1 MRCLSRLLRMLSSGF
16 QHYTE
21 HRCPTSH
28 PHRPMRP
35 NEVEGRDY
43 FFVDRPKFEGW
54 IRDDML
60 LEHAN
65 VYGDYKGI
73 PRQQVKSR
81 ALGASRHSVKIG
93 WLFHELLTSQ
103 QCLFATGNA
112 P

>member
-1 MRCLSRLLRMLSSGF
+1 
-16 QHYTE
+16 
-21 HRCPTSH
+21 
-28 PHRPMRP
+28 MRP

-73 PRQQVKSR
+73 PRQQVSVKTW
-81 ALGASRHSVKIG
+81 LGAVLEVKEPNSNG
-93 WLFHELLTSQ
+93 KQSSQ
-103 QCLFATGNA
+103 QAA
-112 P
+112 PCFYKRLNL